1 MCVCVCVCVCS
12 KQRISSLLSTISCV
26 LTHNSFVK
34 IQLSTKYK
42 NHTFNTDKW
51 SETTF
56 YICVHFILYDPIEVR
71 YLYIVC
77 VYICVCVIRNL
88 FGKKTNTVVFFNGQF
103 HSQQVQRNVNKHTLI
118 KDVLAFLNYT
128 NQPPLVI
135 LTAESREKSEK
146 YEL

>member
-1 MCVCVCVCVCS
+1 MCVGVCVCVCVCS

-42 NHTFNTDKW
+42 NHTFTTDKW

-77 VYICVCVIRNL
+77 VCVCTFVY
-88 FGKKTNTVVFFNGQF
+88 V
-103 HSQQVQRNVNKHTLI
+103 
-118 KDVLAFLNYT
+118 
-128 NQPPLVI
+128 
-135 LTAESREKSEK
+135 
-146 YEL
+146 

>member
-1 MCVCVCVCVCS
+1 MGDGLSSYFFFNLSVHLQSMEFKQPERNVCVCS
-12 KQRISSLLSTISCV
+12 KQRISSFLSTISCI

-42 NHTFNTDKW
+42 NHTFTTDKW

-77 VYICVCVIRNL
+77 VYICVCVIRTL
-88 FGKKTNTVVFFNGQF
+88 FGKKTNTVFF
-103 HSQQVQRNVNKHTLI
+103 
-118 KDVLAFLNYT
+118 
-128 NQPPLVI
+128 
-135 LTAESREKSEK
+135 LTGSFTPSSSKEM
-146 YEL
+146 

>member
-1 MCVCVCVCVCS
+1 MCVCS
-12 KQRISSLLSTISCV
+12 KQRISSFLSTISCV
-26 LTHNSFVK
+26 LTQNSFVK

-42 NHTFNTDKW
+42 NHTFTTDKW

-77 VYICVCVIRNL
+77 VYICVCVIRTL

-103 HSQQVQRNVNKHTLI
+103 HSQQLQRNVNKHTLI
-118 KDVLAFLNYT
+118 KDVLAFLNYA

-135 LTAESREKSEK
+135 LTEESREKSEK